1 MANDPTLTNPFDP
14 FGTWRTTRDAYV
26 ETWSKTMLDL
36 VKSEAYSDTTSRF
49 LDSYLSMSAPIRK
62 LLESTMTQVLGQLNM
77 PNRGDV
83 ISLAERMTNIE
94 MRLDDLDAKLDAFLR
109 QLALATSAAPAHPP
123 TPARASAPAARA
135 VTAERSAT
143 ARPAA
148 HATTRTT
155 ATRTTPSRTTTRT
168 TPSRTTTRTTP
179 SRTTTRTTK

>member
-36 VKSEAYSDTTSRF
+36 VNSEAYSDTTSRF

-62 LLESTMTQVLGQLNM
+62 VLESTMTQVLGQLNM

-94 MRLDDLDAKLDAFLR
+94 MRLDDMDAKLDAFLR
-109 QLALATSAAPAHPP
+109 QLTLASSAAPAR
-123 TPARASAPAARA
+123 TAASPARAATTARA
-135 VTAERSAT
+135 AT
-143 ARPAA
+143 ARPATA
-148 HATTRTT
+148 RATTRT
-155 ATRTTPSRTTTRT
+155 S
-168 TPSRTTTRTTP
+168 
-179 SRTTTRTTK
+179 K